1 MIALVDRAPAHLL
14 IQTLLIV
21 IVGVWLFDTTFPS
34 NRLLAQ
40 GNTREFGVYYGTQF
54 DPRLSE
60 FDLLVLDP
68 DARLDLARLRRL
80 APGKQIILGY
90 LALCELGPGRG
101 YAAKAR
107 DAGVLLHESAT
118 WPGSFY
124 LDIRRPEW
132 RRMVVEEIAPAILRI
147 GFDGLFLDTIDDAAW
162 LETTGNPRLVGMRDA
177 AVGMLSSIR
186 HSFPTTPLM
195 LNRGFELLPAI
206 ERDLDMVLAES
217 ILTTTAGRERMPTW
231 VPKESYDRRVDE
243 LRKIQARRPRLKLY
257 SLDYWSPADSAGM
270 RKIYSIQ
277 RSHGLLPYV
286 STPTLTAVVSEPA
299 P

>member
-162 LETTGNPRLVGMRDA
+162 LETTCDRARPRHGSRREHLDDHCRPRADA
-177 AVGMLSSIR
+177 DMGTEGELRSPRRRIAKDTSKTAAPQALFTGLLEPGRLRR
-186 HSFPTTPLM
+186 HAQDLFH
-195 LNRGFELLPAI
+195 PAFA
-206 ERDLDMVLAES
+206 RASALRQYADA
-217 ILTTTAGRERMPTW
+217 
-231 VPKESYDRRVDE
+231 DRRRVGISAVTALCRSAD
-243 LRKIQARRPRLKLY
+243 RPSSPRRP
-257 SLDYWSPADSAGM
+257 
-270 RKIYSIQ
+270 
-277 RSHGLLPYV
+277 
-286 STPTLTAVVSEPA
+286 
-299 P
+299 